1 MKRKFENNTTGEIIF
16 ASTSEDKNGNMVAT
30 IKLDEFLK
38 HFSLAV
44 NLEQDL
50 VLKPRITKP
59 ITRRSYVN
67 YDHDDDENS
76 LIDFTRD

>member
-1 MKRKFENNTTGEIIF
+1 MKQKFENNTTGEIIF
-16 ASTSEDKNGNMVAT
+16 ASTGEDKNGNIVAT
-30 IKLDEFLK
+30 IELDEFLK
-38 HFSLAV
+38 HFSLAI

-59 ITRRSYVN
+59 IMKKSYVN
-67 YDHDDDENS
+67 YDHDENS

>member
-1 MKRKFENNTTGEIIF
+1 MKQKFENNTTGEIIF
-16 ASTSEDKNGNMVAT
+16 ASTGEDKNGNIVAT
-30 IKLDEFLK
+30 IELDEFLK
-38 HFSLAV
+38 HFSLAI

-59 ITRRSYVN
+59 ITKRFYVD
-67 YDHDDDENS
+67 YDHDENS